1 MNDIKMIEEVDALQ
15 ESIYQMREFERKYK
29 ISSKDF
35 LEGKVVISNIDEDDL
50 YLWEFYIQCYTECG
64 GILEQ
69 QCNSICDDLLIE
81 REKESVFTL
90 ENDELIALIVK
101 GNKEKGAVK
110 KLPIKNELRP

>member
-69 QCNSICDDLLIE
+69 QCKFLC
-81 REKESVFTL
+81 F
-90 ENDELIALIVK
+90 
-101 GNKEKGAVK
+101 
-110 KLPIKNELRP
+110 